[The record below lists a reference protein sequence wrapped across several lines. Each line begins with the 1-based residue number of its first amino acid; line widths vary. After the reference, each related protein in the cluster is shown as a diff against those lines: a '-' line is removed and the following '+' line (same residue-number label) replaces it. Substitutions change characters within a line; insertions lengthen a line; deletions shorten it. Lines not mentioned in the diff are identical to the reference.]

1 MIRREE
7 INQISKIDEKILDM
21 LNQLPQNYWDFKDS
35 DTSELVHGIHSYPAM
50 MIYPISRNLIEIV
63 KSNKEITSLLDPFA
77 GSGTVLVEA
86 MLADIPEIY
95 GNDLNPLAR
104 LLSKVKTTIL
114 DINLLQETF
123 KNITQNIDQL
133 YKKYKK
139 FITIIDDYMINK
151 KKLDI
156 TAKTGWGNN
165 APQYLEEF
173 FQKNSINLRTPNF
186 YNLGFWFKPRVIFE
200 LQLIKNVINTID
212 NKDIKDFYLIAFSET
227 IRLVSNKRNGEFKM
241 YRMQADKILRFQPDV
256 KNTFFKQ
263 IEKSIQ
269 KEKEFIENLN
279 LANLPH
285 VKIVNNNAKELEDI
299 PDNSI
304 DLIITSPP
312 YGDSKTTVAYGEFS
326 RLSLQWLNLEN
337 LTEENIRSIDKN
349 LMGGIKLKNHPDNII
364 HSNTFHNSFHRIKEI
379 DEKRAYDVYS
389 FYYDLE
395 KIIETL
401 SKKMRIDGYQ
411 FWVVGNRT
419 VRDEN
424 LKTDIIIREIAKEY
438 GMTYLCT
445 IDRNILN
452 KVLPSKN
459 SPTNQTG
466 KTVSTMVN
474 EHIVVLKKNGN

>member
-139 FITIIDDYMINK
+139 FITIIDDYMINRK
-151 KKLDI
+151 ELDI
-156 TAKTGWGNN
+156 TAKTGWGND

-173 FQKNSINLRTPNF
+173 FQENSLNLKTPNF

-212 NKDIKDFYLIAFSET
+212 NKDINF
-227 IRLVSNKRNGEFKM
+227 
-241 YRMQADKILRFQPDV
+241 
-256 KNTFFKQ
+256 
-263 IEKSIQ
+263 
-269 KEKEFIENLN
+269 
-279 LANLPH
+279 
-285 VKIVNNNAKELEDI
+285 
-299 PDNSI
+299 
-304 DLIITSPP
+304 
-312 YGDSKTTVAYGEFS
+312 
-326 RLSLQWLNLEN
+326 LSLSFPTTDQT
-337 LTEENIRSIDKN
+337 TE
-349 LMGGIKLKNHPDNII
+349 
-364 HSNTFHNSFHRIKEI
+364 
-379 DEKRAYDVYS
+379 YS
-389 FYYDLE
+389 
-395 KIIETL
+395 
-401 SKKMRIDGYQ
+401 SCG
-411 FWVVGNRT
+411 
-419 VRDEN
+419 
-424 LKTDIIIREIAKEY
+424 
-438 GMTYLCT
+438 
-445 IDRNILN
+445 N
-452 KVLPSKN
+452 KVPS
-459 SPTNQTG
+459 S
-466 KTVSTMVN
+466 
-474 EHIVVLKKNGN
+474 